1 MKKLIGII
9 CSLLICGTLFTSFSP
24 SLDGRAIVAEEG
36 VLPQGLFAKA
46 FGYLPGDS
54 ISVTSLSSKESV
66 DILVI
71 GALQSKEGI
80 AILLSPEAAVALGIS
95 KTTNNVVKITKRSG
109 QLDEAVVGTAV
120 IGSAA
125 EDFASYDNSEETD
138 DDDEEVAEEFIDE
151 DSVNFAVAAESKVE
165 ETPVD
170 SEAVEADVEY
180 ISATEPEAEEVVA
193 EVEQADEITDEEVV
207 AEVEKA
213 DEITGEKVVAEVEN
227 ADETTVEKD
236 VVVITPT
243 EEAAEEDSLPEEAV
257 AAAPEAEEKSAEE
270 VVEELVEDEEVI
282 AEEYVEAD
290 DLYDFDDETE
300 KVAAPFDEALNEDY
314 DAVKPA
320 EDAVAAVEKAEESEV
335 EKTSETLEEE
345 VIAEAFDESKVAAEE
360 DAVVAETEKTSDT
373 DEDESYEPI
382 VLVPASANPPV
393 AEEKNVDDA
402 ETAASVEETAQPV
415 VSTASD
421 SFNFD
426 KYIVSSLSELEKGKY
441 YVQIAMLGS
450 EDNIRST
457 IKKYGKQYPITLV
470 PLASGKGYQFLIG
483 SLNMDEYG
491 TVLNRFKSYGYKD
504 AFLRRIK

>member
-138 DDDEEVAEEFIDE
+138 DEDEEVAEEFIDE

-180 ISATEPEAEEVVA
+180 ISATEPEAEEVV
-193 EVEQADEITDEEVV
+193 T
-207 AEVEKA
+207 EVEKA
-213 DEITGEKVVAEVEN
+213 DEITGEKVVAEVEK
-227 ADETTVEKD
+227 ADETTAEKD

-243 EEAAEEDSLPEEAV
+243 EEAVEENSLPEEAV

-270 VVEELVEDEEVI
+270 VVEEPVEDEEEVI

-320 EDAVAAVEKAEESEV
+320 EDAVAAVEKAEESEA
-335 EKTSETLEEE
+335 EKKSEALEEE
-345 VIAEAFDESKVAAEE
+345 VIAETFDESKVAAEE
-360 DAVVAETEKTSDT
+360 DAVVAETEKTSDS

-393 AEEKNVDDA
+393 AEEKNVEDA

>member
-180 ISATEPEAEEVVA
+180 ISATEPEAEEVVT
-193 EVEQADEITDEEVV
+193 EVEQADEITDEKVV

-213 DEITGEKVVAEVEN
+213 DE
-227 ADETTVEKD
+227 TTAEKD

-270 VVEELVEDEEVI
+270 VVEELVEDEEEVI

-314 DAVKPA
+314 DAVKPS
-320 EDAVAAVEKAEESEV
+320 EDAVAAVEKAEESEA

-345 VIAEAFDESKVAAEE
+345 VIAEAFDESNVAAEE
-360 DAVVAETEKTSDT
+360 DAVVAETEKTSDS

-393 AEEKNVDDA
+393 AEEKNVEDA

-426 KYIVSSLSELEKGKY
+426 KYIVSSLSDLEKGKY

>member
-193 EVEQADEITDEEVV
+193 EVEQADEIT
-207 AEVEKA
+207 
-213 DEITGEKVVAEVEN
+213 GEKVVAEVEK

-270 VVEELVEDEEVI
+270 VVEELVEDEEEVI

-360 DAVVAETEKTSDT
+360 DAVVAETEKTSDS

-393 AEEKNVDDA
+393 AEEKNVEDA

-426 KYIVSSLSELEKGKY
+426 KYIVSSLSDLEKGKY

>member
-193 EVEQADEITDEEVV
+193 EVE
-207 AEVEKA
+207 KA
-213 DEITGEKVVAEVEN
+213 DEITGEKVVAEVEK
-227 ADETTVEKD
+227 ADETTAEKD

-270 VVEELVEDEEVI
+270 VVEEPVEDEEEVI

-320 EDAVAAVEKAEESEV
+320 EDAVAAVEKAEESET

-360 DAVVAETEKTSDT
+360 DAVVAETEKTSDS

-393 AEEKNVDDA
+393 AEEKNVEDA

-426 KYIVSSLSELEKGKY
+426 KYIVSSLSDLEKGKY

>member
-138 DDDEEVAEEFIDE
+138 DDDEEVAEEFIDD

-193 EVEQADEITDEEVV
+193 EVEKADEITGEEVV

-213 DEITGEKVVAEVEN
+213 DE
-227 ADETTVEKD
+227 TTAEKD

-270 VVEELVEDEEVI
+270 VVEELVEDEEEVI

-320 EDAVAAVEKAEESEV
+320 EDAVAAVEKAAESEA

-360 DAVVAETEKTSDT
+360 DAVVAETEKTSET

-393 AEEKNVDDA
+393 AEEKNVEDA

-426 KYIVSSLSELEKGKY
+426 KYIVSSLSDLEKGKY

>member
-95 KTTNNVVKITKRSG
+95 KTTNNIVKITKRSG

-193 EVEQADEITDEEVV
+193 K
-207 AEVEKA
+207 VEKA
-213 DEITGEKVVAEVEN
+213 DEITGEKVVAEVEK
-227 ADETTVEKD
+227 ADETTAEKD

-270 VVEELVEDEEVI
+270 VVEEPVEDEEEVI

-320 EDAVAAVEKAEESEV
+320 EDAVAAVEKAEESET
-335 EKTSETLEEE
+335 EKTSEALEEE

-360 DAVVAETEKTSDT
+360 DAVVAETEKTSDS

-393 AEEKNVDDA
+393 AEEKNVEDA

-426 KYIVSSLSELEKGKY
+426 KYIVSSLSDLEKGKY

>member
-193 EVEQADEITDEEVV
+193 EVE
-207 AEVEKA
+207 KA
-213 DEITGEKVVAEVEN
+213 DEITGEKVVAEVEK
-227 ADETTVEKD
+227 ADETTAEKD

-270 VVEELVEDEEVI
+270 VVEELVEDEEEVI

-320 EDAVAAVEKAEESEV
+320 EDAVAAVEKAEESET
-335 EKTSETLEEE
+335 EKTSEALEEE

-360 DAVVAETEKTSDT
+360 DAVVAETEKTSDS

-393 AEEKNVDDA
+393 AEEKNDEDA

-426 KYIVSSLSELEKGKY
+426 KYIVSSLSDLEKGKY

>member
-138 DDDEEVAEEFIDE
+138 DEDEEVAEEFIDE

-193 EVEQADEITDEEVV
+193 EVEKADEITD
-207 AEVEKA
+207 
-213 DEITGEKVVAEVEN
+213 EKVVAEVEN

-270 VVEELVEDEEVI
+270 VVEELVEDEEEVI

-320 EDAVAAVEKAEESEV
+320 EDAVAAVEKAEESEA

-360 DAVVAETEKTSDT
+360 DAVVAETEKTSDS

-393 AEEKNVDDA
+393 AEEKNVEDA
-402 ETAASVEETAQPV
+402 ETTASVEETAQPV

-426 KYIVSSLSELEKGKY
+426 KYIVSSLSDLEKGKY

>member
-193 EVEQADEITDEEVV
+193 EVEQADEITDEKVV

-213 DEITGEKVVAEVEN
+213 DETTG
-227 ADETTVEKD
+227 EKD

-257 AAAPEAEEKSAEE
+257 AATPEAEEKSAEE
-270 VVEELVEDEEVI
+270 VVEEPVEDEEEVI

-320 EDAVAAVEKAEESEV
+320 EDAVAAVEKAEESET
-335 EKTSETLEEE
+335 EKTSEALEEE
-345 VIAEAFDESKVAAEE
+345 VIAEAFDESKVVAEE
-360 DAVVAETEKTSDT
+360 DAVVAETEKTSDS

-393 AEEKNVDDA
+393 AEEKNVEDA

-426 KYIVSSLSELEKGKY
+426 KYIVSSLSDLEKGKY

>member
-193 EVEQADEITDEEVV
+193 EVEQADEITGEKVV

-213 DEITGEKVVAEVEN
+213 DE
-227 ADETTVEKD
+227 TTAEKD

-243 EEAAEEDSLPEEAV
+243 EEAAEENSLPEEAV

-270 VVEELVEDEEVI
+270 VVEELVEDEEEVI

-320 EDAVAAVEKAEESEV
+320 EDAVAAVEKAEESET

-360 DAVVAETEKTSDT
+360 DAVVAETEKTSDS

-426 KYIVSSLSELEKGKY
+426 KYIVSSLSDLEKGKY

>member
-193 EVEQADEITDEEVV
+193 EVE
-207 AEVEKA
+207 KA
-213 DEITGEKVVAEVEN
+213 DEITGEKVVAEVEK
-227 ADETTVEKD
+227 ADETTGEKD

-320 EDAVAAVEKAEESEV
+320 EDAVAAVEKAEESEA

-360 DAVVAETEKTSDT
+360 DAVVAETEKTSDS

-393 AEEKNVDDA
+393 AEEKNVEDA

-426 KYIVSSLSELEKGKY
+426 KYIVSSLSDLEKGKY

>member
-193 EVEQADEITDEEVV
+193 EVEQADEITGEKVV

-213 DEITGEKVVAEVEN
+213 DE
-227 ADETTVEKD
+227 TTAEKD

-243 EEAAEEDSLPEEAV
+243 EEAAEENSLPEEAV

-270 VVEELVEDEEVI
+270 VVEELVEDEEEVI

-320 EDAVAAVEKAEESEV
+320 EDAVAAVEKAEESET

-345 VIAEAFDESKVAAEE
+345 VIAETFDESKVAAEE
-360 DAVVAETEKTSDT
+360 DAVVAETEKTSDS

-393 AEEKNVDDA
+393 AEEKNVEDA

-426 KYIVSSLSELEKGKY
+426 KYIVSSLSDLEKGKY

>member
-193 EVEQADEITDEEVV
+193 EVE
-207 AEVEKA
+207 K
-213 DEITGEKVVAEVEN
+213 
-227 ADETTVEKD
+227 ADETTAEKD

-270 VVEELVEDEEVI
+270 VVEELVEDEEEVI

-320 EDAVAAVEKAEESEV
+320 EDAVAAVEKAEESEA

-360 DAVVAETEKTSDT
+360 DAVVAETEKTSDS

-393 AEEKNVDDA
+393 AEEKNVEDA

-426 KYIVSSLSELEKGKY
+426 KYIVSSLSDLEKGKY

>member
-138 DDDEEVAEEFIDE
+138 DEDEEVAEEFIDE

-193 EVEQADEITDEEVV
+193 EVEQADEITGEKVV

-213 DEITGEKVVAEVEN
+213 DE
-227 ADETTVEKD
+227 TTAEKD

-270 VVEELVEDEEVI
+270 VVEELVEDEEEVI

-290 DLYDFDDETE
+290 DLYDFDDKTE

-320 EDAVAAVEKAEESEV
+320 EDAVAAVEKAEESEA
-335 EKTSETLEEE
+335 EKTSEALEEE

-393 AEEKNVDDA
+393 AEEKNVEDA
-402 ETAASVEETAQPV
+402 ETTASVEETAQPV

-426 KYIVSSLSELEKGKY
+426 KYIVSSLSDLEKGKY

>member
-180 ISATEPEAEEVVA
+180 ISATEPEAEEVV
-193 EVEQADEITDEEVV
+193 T
-207 AEVEKA
+207 EVEKA
-213 DEITGEKVVAEVEN
+213 DEITGEKVVAEVEK
-227 ADETTVEKD
+227 ADETTAEKD

-270 VVEELVEDEEVI
+270 VVEELVEDEEEVI

-320 EDAVAAVEKAEESEV
+320 EDAVAAVEKAEESET

-393 AEEKNVDDA
+393 AEEKNVEDA

-426 KYIVSSLSELEKGKY
+426 KYIVSSLSDLEKGKY

>member
-138 DDDEEVAEEFIDE
+138 DDDEEVAEEFIDD

-193 EVEQADEITDEEVV
+193 K
-207 AEVEKA
+207 VEKA
-213 DEITGEKVVAEVEN
+213 DEITGEKVVAEVEK

-257 AAAPEAEEKSAEE
+257 AAAPEAEAEEKSAEE
-270 VVEELVEDEEVI
+270 VVEEPVEDEEDVI

-320 EDAVAAVEKAEESEV
+320 EDAVAAVEKAEESEA
-335 EKTSETLEEE
+335 EKTSETLKEE

-360 DAVVAETEKTSDT
+360 DTVVAETEKTSDS

-393 AEEKNVDDA
+393 AEEKNVEDA
-402 ETAASVEETAQPV
+402 ETTASVEETAQPV

-426 KYIVSSLSELEKGKY
+426 KYIVSSLSDLEKGKY

>member
-193 EVEQADEITDEEVV
+193 EVEQADEITGEEVV

-213 DEITGEKVVAEVEN
+213 DETTG
-227 ADETTVEKD
+227 EKD

-257 AAAPEAEEKSAEE
+257 AAAPEAEEKEEKSAEE
-270 VVEELVEDEEVI
+270 VVEEPVEDEEEVI

-320 EDAVAAVEKAEESEV
+320 EDAVAAVEKAEESET

-360 DAVVAETEKTSDT
+360 DAVVADTEKTSDS

-393 AEEKNVDDA
+393 AEEKNVEDA

-426 KYIVSSLSELEKGKY
+426 KYIVSSLSDLEKGKY

>member
-193 EVEQADEITDEEVV
+193 EVE
-207 AEVEKA
+207 KA
-213 DEITGEKVVAEVEN
+213 DEITGEKVVAEVEK
-227 ADETTVEKD
+227 ADETTGEKD

-243 EEAAEEDSLPEEAV
+243 EEAAEENSLPEEAV

-270 VVEELVEDEEVI
+270 VVEELVEDEEEVI

-320 EDAVAAVEKAEESEV
+320 EDAVAAVEKAEESET

-360 DAVVAETEKTSDT
+360 DAVVAETEKTSDS

-393 AEEKNVDDA
+393 AEEKNVEDA

-426 KYIVSSLSELEKGKY
+426 KYIVSSLSDLEKGKY

>member
-180 ISATEPEAEEVVA
+180 ISATEPETEEVV
-193 EVEQADEITDEEVV
+193 T
-207 AEVEKA
+207 EVEKA
-213 DEITGEKVVAEVEN
+213 DEITGEKVVAEVEK
-227 ADETTVEKD
+227 ADETTAEKD

-270 VVEELVEDEEVI
+270 VVEEPVEDEEEVI

-320 EDAVAAVEKAEESEV
+320 EDAVAAVEKAEESEA

-345 VIAEAFDESKVAAEE
+345 VIAETFDESKVAAEE
-360 DAVVAETEKTSDT
+360 DAVVAETEKTSDS

-393 AEEKNVDDA
+393 AEEKNVEDA

-426 KYIVSSLSELEKGKY
+426 KYIVSSLSDLEKGKY

>member
-193 EVEQADEITDEEVV
+193 K
-207 AEVEKA
+207 VEKA
-213 DEITGEKVVAEVEN
+213 DEITGEKVVAEVEK
-227 ADETTVEKD
+227 ADETTAEKD

-270 VVEELVEDEEVI
+270 VVEEPVEDEEEVI

-320 EDAVAAVEKAEESEV
+320 EDAVAAVEKAEESET
-335 EKTSETLEEE
+335 EKTSEALEEE

-360 DAVVAETEKTSDT
+360 DAVVAETEKTSDS

-393 AEEKNVDDA
+393 AEEKNVEDA

-426 KYIVSSLSELEKGKY
+426 KYIVSSLSDLEKGKY

-470 PLASGKGYQFLIG
+470 PLESGKGYQFLIG

>member
-193 EVEQADEITDEEVV
+193 EVEKADEITDEKVV

-213 DEITGEKVVAEVEN
+213 DE
-227 ADETTVEKD
+227 TTAEKD

-270 VVEELVEDEEVI
+270 VVEEPVEDEEEVI

-314 DAVKPA
+314 DAVKPS
-320 EDAVAAVEKAEESEV
+320 EDAVAAVEKAEESEA
-335 EKTSETLEEE
+335 EKTSEALEEE

-393 AEEKNVDDA
+393 AEEKNVEDA

-426 KYIVSSLSELEKGKY
+426 KYIVSSLSDLEKGKY

>member
-193 EVEQADEITDEEVV
+193 EVE
-207 AEVEKA
+207 KA
-213 DEITGEKVVAEVEN
+213 DEITGEKVIAEVEK
-227 ADETTVEKD
+227 ADETTAEKD

-270 VVEELVEDEEVI
+270 VVEELVEDEEEVI

-345 VIAEAFDESKVAAEE
+345 VIAEAFDESNVAAEE
-360 DAVVAETEKTSDT
+360 DAVVAETEKTSDS

-426 KYIVSSLSELEKGKY
+426 KYIVSSLSDLEKGKY

>member
-193 EVEQADEITDEEVV
+193 EVEQADEITGEKVV

-213 DEITGEKVVAEVEN
+213 DE
-227 ADETTVEKD
+227 TTAEKD

-320 EDAVAAVEKAEESEV
+320 EDAVAAVEKAEESET
-335 EKTSETLEEE
+335 EKTSEALEEE

-393 AEEKNVDDA
+393 AEEKNDEDA

-426 KYIVSSLSELEKGKY
+426 KYIVSSLSDLEKGKY

>member
-125 EDFASYDNSEETD
+125 EDFASYDNSEDTD

-193 EVEQADEITDEEVV
+193 EVEQADEITGEKVV

-213 DEITGEKVVAEVEN
+213 DE
-227 ADETTVEKD
+227 TTAEKD

-243 EEAAEEDSLPEEAV
+243 EETAEEDSLPEEAV

-270 VVEELVEDEEVI
+270 VVEELVEDEEEVI

-320 EDAVAAVEKAEESEV
+320 EDAVAAVEKAEESET
-335 EKTSETLEEE
+335 EKTSEALEEE

-360 DAVVAETEKTSDT
+360 DAVVAETEKTSDS

-393 AEEKNVDDA
+393 AEEKNDEDA

-426 KYIVSSLSELEKGKY
+426 KYIVSSLSDLEKGKY

>member
-193 EVEQADEITDEEVV
+193 EVEQADEITGEKVV

-213 DEITGEKVVAEVEN
+213 DE
-227 ADETTVEKD
+227 TTAEKD

-243 EEAAEEDSLPEEAV
+243 EEAVEENSLPEEAV

-270 VVEELVEDEEVI
+270 VVEELVEDEEEVI

-320 EDAVAAVEKAEESEV
+320 EDAVAAVEKAEESEA

-345 VIAEAFDESKVAAEE
+345 VIAETFDESKVAAEE
-360 DAVVAETEKTSDT
+360 DAVVAETEKTSDS

-393 AEEKNVDDA
+393 AEEKNVEDA

-426 KYIVSSLSELEKGKY
+426 KYIVSSLSDLEKGKY

>member
-180 ISATEPEAEEVVA
+180 ISATEPEAEEVV
-193 EVEQADEITDEEVV
+193 T
-207 AEVEKA
+207 EVEKA
-213 DEITGEKVVAEVEN
+213 DEITGEKVVAEVEK
-227 ADETTVEKD
+227 ADETTAEKD

-320 EDAVAAVEKAEESEV
+320 EDAVAAVEKAEESEA

-345 VIAEAFDESKVAAEE
+345 VIAETFDESKVAAEE
-360 DAVVAETEKTSDT
+360 DAVVAEKEKTSDT

-393 AEEKNVDDA
+393 AEEKNDEDA

-426 KYIVSSLSELEKGKY
+426 KYIVSSLSDLEKGKY

>member
-138 DDDEEVAEEFIDE
+138 DDDEEVAEEFIDD

-193 EVEQADEITDEEVV
+193 EVEQADEIT
-207 AEVEKA
+207 
-213 DEITGEKVVAEVEN
+213 GEKVVAEVEK

-270 VVEELVEDEEVI
+270 VVEEPVEDEEEVI

-320 EDAVAAVEKAEESEV
+320 EDAVAVVEKAEESEA
-335 EKTSETLEEE
+335 EKTSEALEEE

-360 DAVVAETEKTSDT
+360 DAVVAETEKTSDS

-393 AEEKNVDDA
+393 AEEKNVEDA

-426 KYIVSSLSELEKGKY
+426 KYIVSSLSDLEKGKY

>member
-193 EVEQADEITDEEVV
+193 EVEQADEITGEKVV

-213 DEITGEKVVAEVEN
+213 DE
-227 ADETTVEKD
+227 TTAEKD

-270 VVEELVEDEEVI
+270 VVEEPVEDEEEVI

-320 EDAVAAVEKAEESEV
+320 EDAVAAVEKAEESET

-345 VIAEAFDESKVAAEE
+345 VIAEAFDESNVAAEE
-360 DAVVAETEKTSDT
+360 DAVVAETEKTSDS

-393 AEEKNVDDA
+393 AEEKNVEDA

-426 KYIVSSLSELEKGKY
+426 KYIVSSLSDLEKGKY

>member
-193 EVEQADEITDEEVV
+193 EVE
-207 AEVEKA
+207 KA
-213 DEITGEKVVAEVEN
+213 DEITGEKVVAEVEK
-227 ADETTVEKD
+227 ADETTAEKD

-243 EEAAEEDSLPEEAV
+243 EEAVEENSLPEEAV

-270 VVEELVEDEEVI
+270 VVEEPVEDEEEVI

-320 EDAVAAVEKAEESEV
+320 EDAVAAVEKAEESEA
-335 EKTSETLEEE
+335 EKTSEALEEE

-360 DAVVAETEKTSDT
+360 DAVVAETEKTSDS

-393 AEEKNVDDA
+393 AEEKNVEDA

-426 KYIVSSLSELEKGKY
+426 KYIVSSLSDLEKGKY

>member
-193 EVEQADEITDEEVV
+193 EVEQADEITDEKVV

-213 DEITGEKVVAEVEN
+213 DETTG
-227 ADETTVEKD
+227 EKD

-270 VVEELVEDEEVI
+270 VVEELVEDEEEVI

-320 EDAVAAVEKAEESEV
+320 EDAVAAVEKAEESET
-335 EKTSETLEEE
+335 EKTSEALEEE

-360 DAVVAETEKTSDT
+360 DVVVAETEKTSDT

-393 AEEKNVDDA
+393 AEEKNVEDA

-426 KYIVSSLSELEKGKY
+426 KYIVSSLSDLEKGKY

>member
-193 EVEQADEITDEEVV
+193 EVEQADEITGEKVV

-213 DEITGEKVVAEVEN
+213 DE
-227 ADETTVEKD
+227 TTAEKD

-270 VVEELVEDEEVI
+270 VVEEPVEDEEEVI

-320 EDAVAAVEKAEESEV
+320 EDAVAAVEKAEESET

-345 VIAEAFDESKVAAEE
+345 VIAETFDESKVVAEE
-360 DAVVAETEKTSDT
+360 DAVVAETEKTSDS

-393 AEEKNVDDA
+393 AEEKNDEDA

-426 KYIVSSLSELEKGKY
+426 KYIVSSLSDLEKGKY

>member
-193 EVEQADEITDEEVV
+193 EVEKADEITDEKVV

-213 DEITGEKVVAEVEN
+213 DETTG
-227 ADETTVEKD
+227 EKD

-243 EEAAEEDSLPEEAV
+243 EEAAEEDSFPEEAV

-320 EDAVAAVEKAEESEV
+320 EDAVAAVEKPEESET
-335 EKTSETLEEE
+335 EKTSEALEEE

-360 DAVVAETEKTSDT
+360 DAVVAETEKTSDS

-393 AEEKNVDDA
+393 AEEKNVEDA

-426 KYIVSSLSELEKGKY
+426 KYIVSSLSDLEKGKY

>member
-180 ISATEPEAEEVVA
+180 ISATEPEAEEVV
-193 EVEQADEITDEEVV
+193 T
-207 AEVEKA
+207 EVEKA
-213 DEITGEKVVAEVEN
+213 DEITGEKVVAEVEK
-227 ADETTVEKD
+227 ADETTAEKD

-243 EEAAEEDSLPEEAV
+243 EEAAEENSLPEEAV

-270 VVEELVEDEEVI
+270 VVEELVEDEEEVI

-320 EDAVAAVEKAEESEV
+320 EDAVAAVEKAEESET
-335 EKTSETLEEE
+335 EKTSEALEEE

-360 DAVVAETEKTSDT
+360 DAVVAETEKTSDS

-393 AEEKNVDDA
+393 AEEKNVEDA

-426 KYIVSSLSELEKGKY
+426 KYIVSSLSDLEKGKY

>member
-180 ISATEPEAEEVVA
+180 ISATEPEAEEVV
-193 EVEQADEITDEEVV
+193 T
-207 AEVEKA
+207 EVEKA
-213 DEITGEKVVAEVEN
+213 DEITGEKVVAEVEK
-227 ADETTVEKD
+227 ADETTAEKD

-243 EEAAEEDSLPEEAV
+243 EEAAEENSLPEEAV

-270 VVEELVEDEEVI
+270 VVEELVEDEEEVI

-320 EDAVAAVEKAEESEV
+320 EDAVAAVEKAEESEA
-335 EKTSETLEEE
+335 EKTSEALEEE

-393 AEEKNVDDA
+393 AEEKNVEDA

-426 KYIVSSLSELEKGKY
+426 KYIVSSLSDLEKGKY

>member
-138 DDDEEVAEEFIDE
+138 DDDEEVAEEFIDD

-193 EVEQADEITDEEVV
+193 EVE
-207 AEVEKA
+207 KA
-213 DEITGEKVVAEVEN
+213 DEITGEKVVAEVEK
-227 ADETTVEKD
+227 ADETTAEKD

-243 EEAAEEDSLPEEAV
+243 EEAVEENSLPEEAV

-270 VVEELVEDEEVI
+270 VVEELVEDEEEVI

-320 EDAVAAVEKAEESEV
+320 EDAVAAVEKAEESET

-360 DAVVAETEKTSDT
+360 DAVVAETEKTSDS

-393 AEEKNVDDA
+393 AEEKNDEDA

-426 KYIVSSLSELEKGKY
+426 KYIVSSLSDLEKGKY

>member
-193 EVEQADEITDEEVV
+193 EVE
-207 AEVEKA
+207 K
-213 DEITGEKVVAEVEN
+213 
-227 ADETTVEKD
+227 ADETTAEKD

-270 VVEELVEDEEVI
+270 VVEELVEDEEEVI

-314 DAVKPA
+314 DAEKPA
-320 EDAVAAVEKAEESEV
+320 EDAVAAVEKAEESEA
-335 EKTSETLEEE
+335 EKKSEALEEE
-345 VIAEAFDESKVAAEE
+345 VIAETFDESKVAAEE
-360 DAVVAETEKTSDT
+360 DAVVAETEKTSDS

-393 AEEKNVDDA
+393 AEEKNVEDA

>member
-193 EVEQADEITDEEVV
+193 EVEKADEITDEKVV

-213 DEITGEKVVAEVEN
+213 DETTG
-227 ADETTVEKD
+227 EKD

-270 VVEELVEDEEVI
+270 VVEEPVEDEEEVI

-320 EDAVAAVEKAEESEV
+320 EDAVAAVEKAEESET
-335 EKTSETLEEE
+335 EKTSEALEEE
-345 VIAEAFDESKVAAEE
+345 VIAEAFDESNVAAEE
-360 DAVVAETEKTSDT
+360 DAVVAETEKTSDS

-393 AEEKNVDDA
+393 AEEKNVEDA

-426 KYIVSSLSELEKGKY
+426 KYIVSSLSDLEKGKY

>member
-193 EVEQADEITDEEVV
+193 EVE
-207 AEVEKA
+207 KA
-213 DEITGEKVVAEVEN
+213 DEITGEKVVAEVEK
-227 ADETTVEKD
+227 ADETTAEKD

-270 VVEELVEDEEVI
+270 VVEELVEDEEEVI

-320 EDAVAAVEKAEESEV
+320 EDAVAAVEKAEESET
-335 EKTSETLEEE
+335 EKTSEALEEE
-345 VIAEAFDESKVAAEE
+345 VIAEAFDESNVAAEE
-360 DAVVAETEKTSDT
+360 DAVVAETEKTSDS

-393 AEEKNVDDA
+393 AEEKNVEDA

-426 KYIVSSLSELEKGKY
+426 KYIVSSLSDLEKGKY

>member
-151 DSVNFAVAAESKVE
+151 DSVNFAVAAESRVE

-193 EVEQADEITDEEVV
+193 EVEQADEITGEKVV

-213 DEITGEKVVAEVEN
+213 DE
-227 ADETTVEKD
+227 TTAEKD

-270 VVEELVEDEEVI
+270 VVEEPVEDEEEVI

-290 DLYDFDDETE
+290 DLYDFDDKTE

-320 EDAVAAVEKAEESEV
+320 EDAVAAVEKAEESEA
-335 EKTSETLEEE
+335 EETSEALEEE

-393 AEEKNVDDA
+393 AEEKNVEDA

-426 KYIVSSLSELEKGKY
+426 KYIVSSLSDLEKGKY

>member
-193 EVEQADEITDEEVV
+193 EVEKADEITDEKVV

-213 DEITGEKVVAEVEN
+213 DETTG
-227 ADETTVEKD
+227 EKD

-270 VVEELVEDEEVI
+270 VVEELVEDEEEVI

-320 EDAVAAVEKAEESEV
+320 EDAVAAVEKAEESET

-360 DAVVAETEKTSDT
+360 DAVVAETEKTSDS

-393 AEEKNVDDA
+393 AEEKNDEDA

-426 KYIVSSLSELEKGKY
+426 KYIVSSLSDLEKGKY